1 MADNINS
8 LFPDRGGSSNVA
20 SAARPIKLGK
30 TMVDKA
36 ETVILIHGLWM
47 PGLVM
52 LPHQHWLRNEGFG
65 TRRFS
70 YPSWRDGLADN
81 VRLLS
86 GFVKET
92 PGTVIHLVAHSLGGL
107 LALQMLSQEPDARIG
122 RIVLLGTPYAG
133 CHCGFT
139 LAALP
144 GLSGLTGRSF
154 KDWFR
159 QARPDLPPATEIGII
174 AGTRRIGFGCL
185 IPGLKRPNDGLIT
198 VDETRLPTAT
208 DRIALHLS
216 HSGML
221 VSRAC
226 AGQIATF
233 LRTGKFVRA

>member
-1 MADNINS
+1 MASPACQI
-8 LFPDRGGSSNVA
+8 LV
-20 SAARPIKLGK
+20 GK

-52 LPHQHWLRNEGFG
+52 LPHQHWLRDEGFS

-86 GFVKET
+86 RFITET

-107 LALQMLSQEPDARIG
+107 LTLRMLSQEHDARIG
-122 RIVLLGTPYAG
+122 RAVLLGTPCAA

-139 LAALP
+139 LAAIP
-144 GLSGLTGRSF
+144 GLSGLLGSTF

-159 QARPDLPPATEIGII
+159 LPCPDLPSATEIGII
-174 AGTRRIGFGCL
+174 AGTRRIGFGRL
-185 IPGLKRPNDGLIT
+185 IPGLARPNDGLIA

-208 DRIALHLS
+208 DSITLHVS

-221 VSRAC
+221 VSCAC
-226 AGQIATF
+226 AGQIAAF
-233 LRTGKFVRA
+233 LRTGKFVRV

>member
-8 LFPDRGGSSNVA
+8 PYPCRGGSSNVA
-20 SAARPIKLGK
+20 SAARPIKVGE
-30 TMVDKA
+30 TMGDKA

-52 LPHQHWLRNEGFG
+52 LPHQHWLRDEGFG

-107 LALQMLSQEPDARIG
+107 LTLQMLSQEHDARIG
-122 RIVLLGTPYAG
+122 RVVLLGTPYAG

-139 LAALP
+139 LAAIP
-144 GLSGLTGRSF
+144 GLSGLVGRTF

-159 QARPDLPPATEIGII
+159 QAHPDLPPATEVGII
-174 AGTRRIGFGCL
+174 AGTRRIGFGRM
-185 IPGLKRPNDGLIT
+185 IPGLARPNDGLIA
-198 VDETRLPTAT
+198 VAETRLPTAT
-208 DRIALHLS
+208 DRIALHVS

-226 AGQIATF
+226 AGLIAGF
-233 LRTGKFVRA
+233 LRTGKFVRV